1 MTIAD
6 ARKTAVIVAGNGRL
20 FDHLVESCGLSVA
33 GVASTAVLGEKL
45 VSLTK
50 PDVVLVDNELPGMSG
65 IESLGYLRQA
75 SPNSEVVLVVP
86 DEQIEIDSGSI
97 GAYAVLPKS
106 RLADLAPLLRTLE
119 SRIDT
124 GRNAARVRTER
135 RSNKD
140 RRVAQDWSRVGWDK
154 RAGGDRRVS
163 YLAG

>member
-1 MTIAD
+1 MTITET
-6 ARKTAVIVAGNGRL
+6 RKTAVIVAGNGRL
-20 FDHLVESCGLSVA
+20 FDHLVESCGLSVV

-50 PDVVLVDNELPGMSG
+50 PDVIVVDNELPGMPG
-65 IESLGYLRQA
+65 IDSLRYLRHA
-75 SPNSEVVLVVP
+75 APDSELVLVVP
-86 DEQIEIDSGSI
+86 DDQVEIDSGSI

-124 GRNAARVRTER
+124 GRTAAHVRTER

-140 RRVAQDWSRVGWDK
+140 RRMAQDWSKVGWEK
-154 RAGGDRRVS
+154 RVGGDRRVS

>member
-75 SPNSEVVLVVP
+75 SPNS
-86 DEQIEIDSGSI
+86 
-97 GAYAVLPKS
+97 
-106 RLADLAPLLRTLE
+106 
-119 SRIDT
+119 
-124 GRNAARVRTER
+124 
-135 RSNKD
+135 
-140 RRVAQDWSRVGWDK
+140 
-154 RAGGDRRVS
+154 
-163 YLAG
+163 

>member
-1 MTIAD
+1 M
-6 ARKTAVIVAGNGRL
+6 
-20 FDHLVESCGLSVA
+20 
-33 GVASTAVLGEKL
+33 
-45 VSLTK
+45 
-50 PDVVLVDNELPGMSG
+50 
-65 IESLGYLRQA
+65 
-75 SPNSEVVLVVP
+75 VLVVP